1 MPPIGSAQQ
10 QGYLVCPS
18 GTGPPGVYR
27 FLLAVALSLLA
38 PGVTAAAA
46 DPLFESLETL
56 QVRIIGPLRALSR
69 DRDEEPEERPGTFAH
84 LAADGTW
91 RSFEVGLEPRGKSR
105 RDREVCRFPPLRVDF
120 RRRDVGG
127 TLLDG
132 QNKLKLV
139 THCRGSSRHAEY
151 VFKEYLVYRLL
162 ATVTDAAF
170 RVRPLDIEYVDVE
183 RDDRAERRFG
193 FFIEDVDRLARR
205 LDLEHVE
212 PVRIAP
218 AELAADHASLMAL
231 FQYMIGNT
239 DFSFIAGPEGDTC
252 CHNVKLLQAADGR
265 YWPMP
270 YDFDITG
277 FVDPPY
283 AVVDG
288 QLPIRSV
295 RDRMYRGFCWDD
307 AVMHQAVSR
316 FQQAR
321 DGLFEVMT
329 RETGLEARDRGRARR
344 YLEEFFA
351 VLDEPGE
358 LADEVLDECRGSIS
372 R

>member
-10 QGYLVCPS
+10 QVYLLCPS
-18 GTGPPGVYR
+18 GTGPPGVCR
-27 FLLAVALSLLA
+27 FLLALALSLLA
-38 PGVTAAAA
+38 PGVTAAPA
-46 DPLFESLETL
+46 DPLFVSLETL
-56 QVRIIGPLRALSR
+56 QVRITGPMRALSR

-120 RRRDVGG
+120 RRR
-127 TLLDG
+127 
-132 QNKLKLV
+132 
-139 THCRGSSRHAEY
+139 
-151 VFKEYLVYRLL
+151 
-162 ATVTDAAF
+162 
-170 RVRPLDIEYVDVE
+170 
-183 RDDRAERRFG
+183 
-193 FFIEDVDRLARR
+193 
-205 LDLEHVE
+205 HV
-212 PVRIAP
+212 
-218 AELAADHASLMAL
+218 
-231 FQYMIGNT
+231 
-239 DFSFIAGPEGDTC
+239 
-252 CHNVKLLQAADGR
+252 
-265 YWPMP
+265 
-270 YDFDITG
+270 
-277 FVDPPY
+277 PPY

-321 DGLFEVMT
+321 DGLFEVMD
-329 RETGLEARDRGRARR
+329 REAALEARDRDRARR